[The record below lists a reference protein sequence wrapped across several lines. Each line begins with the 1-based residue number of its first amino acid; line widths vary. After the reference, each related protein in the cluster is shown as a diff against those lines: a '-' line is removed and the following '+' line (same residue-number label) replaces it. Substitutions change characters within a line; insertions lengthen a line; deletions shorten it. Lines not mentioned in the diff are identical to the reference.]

1 MSPNSDFLLSLFL
14 KVCTS
19 CCWSIT
25 NTLISLVA
33 HKLHQIHMNNQD
45 KITTRWS
52 KIKVHRANSLT
63 KSSYLVR
70 FSADI
75 FSPLVSF
82 AYFLSCFFFY
92 LISCLVFV
100 LSYFFDFLFFLNK
113 NIYILIHIQLCG
125 WVSHFS
131 PADFRKQDYFFWPDI
146 VLGIR
151 DHPSSTYVKTWW
163 FPDSLLPLVG
173 FWAIEWRH
181 ENYRCTL
188 ALTPAPPLRVYVLYG
203 WSPKQVPVIIFEFDF
218 VTVQRPSSHQ
228 Y

>member
-82 AYFLSCFFFY
+82 AYFLSCFFFILFLVLFLFY
-92 LISCLVFV
+92 LI
-100 LSYFFDFLFFLNK
+100 FLIFCFFLIK
-113 NIYILIHIQLCG
+113 IYIYWYTFNYAGG
-125 WVSHFS
+125 WVIFHLPISVNKTTFFGLILFS
-131 PADFRKQDYFFWPDI
+131 ALETIHQVRMLKLGDFQT
-146 VLGIR
+146 
-151 DHPSSTYVKTWW
+151 PSY
-163 FPDSLLPLVG
+163 PL
-173 FWAIEWRH
+173 
-181 ENYRCTL
+181 
-188 ALTPAPPLRVYVLYG
+188 
-203 WSPKQVPVIIFEFDF
+203 
-218 VTVQRPSSHQ
+218 
-228 Y
+228 

>member
-113 NIYILIHIQLCG
+113 NIYIYWYTFNYAGG
-125 WVSHFS
+125 WVIFHLPISVSKTTFFGLILFS
-131 PADFRKQDYFFWPDI
+131 ALETIHQVRMLKLGDFQT
-146 VLGIR
+146 
-151 DHPSSTYVKTWW
+151 PSY
-163 FPDSLLPLVG
+163 PL
-173 FWAIEWRH
+173 
-181 ENYRCTL
+181 
-188 ALTPAPPLRVYVLYG
+188 
-203 WSPKQVPVIIFEFDF
+203 
-218 VTVQRPSSHQ
+218 
-228 Y
+228 